1 MNNVSYIK
9 FSLPLLKCHILTHY
23 NRISPQRLKTGSSL
37 MIQCI
42 IKHSDTNCFAL
53 QRRVSRKVDTLFL
66 LMPHRTGGRLEH
78 TGKQP
83 VSGNS
88 VASNTLLK
96 WTHCEV
102 NVFWLFPFMSS
113 YSLFCL
119 SDPSPLF
126 LAISSSPC
134 QSHWG
139 VKSHQCEHSC
149 QTGATDDCLYR
160 SE

>member
-42 IKHSDTNCFAL
+42 IKHSDTNCSAL

-66 LMPHRTGGRLEH
+66 LMPHRTGRRLQH

-102 NVFWLFPFMSS
+102 NVFLILSFYVKLQFVLSVWSFASLPCYLFFSVSKSLRCKVTSVWAFLPDGSDRWLP
-113 YSLFCL
+113 
-119 SDPSPLF
+119 
-126 LAISSSPC
+126 I
-134 QSHWG
+134 
-139 VKSHQCEHSC
+139 
-149 QTGATDDCLYR
+149 
-160 SE
+160 